1 MASRSLGSIPI
12 HAMAALCSAPVLA
25 VARRAA
31 PRPARTAPEAAPA
44 LTRRSLVA
52 SVPALLAASA
62 ANPALAKAPPGY
74 YDDTMEVIALTR
86 SIISDEDLSEANI
99 ANFQEKLTS
108 GTQTT
113 SSTTRRASGTATPT
127 FNAQAKVDPA
137 PSLPRRASR
146 STRSTPCTTRIT
158 SSRSSPRGR
167 RAWTNSRMPVS
178 SEPRVGDRPPVV
190 ERRGASL
197 RGTESVPES
206 IRSLARADEGGE
218 GRTRRTR
225 RVARAIIA

>member
-31 PRPARTAPEAAPA
+31 PATRADGAPKKAAPA

-86 SIISDEDLSEANI
+86 SIISGEDLSEANI
-99 ANFQEKLTS
+99 ANFQEKRDIWYANYQLHHEK
-108 GTQTT
+108 G
-113 SSTTRRASGTATPT
+113 AGYGYANT

-137 PSLPRRASR
+137 PSLRREGRAVRPGAHRVQQGLPPPDPRQ
-146 STRSTPCTTRIT
+146 
-158 SSRSSPRGR
+158 GK
-167 RAWTNSRMPVS
+167 
-178 SEPRVGDRPPVV
+178 
-190 ERRGASL
+190 ASL
-197 RGTESVPES
+197 DALKAAGQH
-206 IRSLARADEGGE
+206 
-218 GRTRRTR
+218 
-225 RVARAIIA
+225 

>member
-31 PRPARTAPEAAPA
+31 PATRADGAPKKAAPA

-86 SIISDEDLSEANI
+86 SIISGEDLSEANI
-99 ANFQEKLTS
+99 ANFQEKRDIWYANYQLHHEK
-108 GTQTT
+108 GVGYGY
-113 SSTTRRASGTATPT
+113 ANT
-127 FNAQAKVDPA
+127 FNAQAKVGFQLRVCAEKGEPFDPEHTVYNKEYLLQILA
-137 PSLPRRASR
+137 K
-146 STRSTPCTTRIT
+146 
-158 SSRSSPRGR
+158 GK
-167 RAWTNSRMPVS
+167 
-178 SEPRVGDRPPVV
+178 
-190 ERRGASL
+190 ASL
-197 RGTESVPES
+197 
-206 IRSLARADEGGE
+206 DELKDAGQL
-218 GRTRRTR
+218 
-225 RVARAIIA
+225 